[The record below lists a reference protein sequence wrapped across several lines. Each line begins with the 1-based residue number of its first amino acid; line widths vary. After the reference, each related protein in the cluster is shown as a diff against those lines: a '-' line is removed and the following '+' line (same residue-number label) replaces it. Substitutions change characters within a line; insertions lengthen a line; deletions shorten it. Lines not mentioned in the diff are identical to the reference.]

1 MKRILL
7 FSPSIPVPHSVT
19 HIYLSL
25 LSFFFFLV
33 LTHFILPSLL
43 PTSSSSSSSSSS
55 PFPSCLHYLLS
66 STLSPSSLSHHNF
79 IIPIFLL
86 LPTSSIPLYSL
97 YISSSPIPL
106 LAPFLSPL
114 SSLFFPSLYPHLI
127 LPTSHSQ
134 FPLFPLPSE
143 SFLLGPCSSSGL
155 PVPVP
160 QHDDNAQPVL
170 LHNTGQSHSGG
181 L

>member
-25 LSFFFFLV
+25 LSFFYFLP
-33 LTHFILPSLL
+33 IPS
-43 PTSSSSSSSSSS
+43 PPIPPP

-143 SFLLGPCSSSGL
+143 SFLLGPCSSSRL